1 MSYIIFFDGK
11 PLNFPGWKKGTKDL
25 QKEKIGG
32 KGLLMSRLKTLF
44 FSDLLW
50 EASFSVELN
59 IDQIQYMKYTKPS
72 LNNFF

>member
-1 MSYIIFFDGK
+1 MSYITFFDGK

-44 FSDLLW
+44 FSDLL
-50 EASFSVELN
+50 
-59 IDQIQYMKYTKPS
+59 
-72 LNNFF
+72 